1 MRYFADELYR
11 LCSAYVLSLPWNV
24 FTLVFYCQK
33 PSYFPEIYLWIRVEY
48 FLSWKRS
55 TSGRVFWRSSNRLR
69 SILSKL
75 CISVPLST
83 SCTDLTI
90 QSKLSANRGCYLQS
104 SIHCQ
109 LLPVRFKQD
118 ASGLRTKYAF
128 QRNGTVYLFIYLF
141 FSENSTD
148 FVFQKFPEEN

>member
-1 MRYFADELYR
+1 MFFHCHEMCLHWFFTVKNPVIFLKYTFEF
-11 LCSAYVLSLPWNV
+11 VLNTFFLESVP
-24 FTLVFYCQK
+24 
-33 PSYFPEIYLWIRVEY
+33 RVAGYSE
-48 FLSWKRS
+48 
-55 TSGRVFWRSSNRLR
+55 GSSNRLR